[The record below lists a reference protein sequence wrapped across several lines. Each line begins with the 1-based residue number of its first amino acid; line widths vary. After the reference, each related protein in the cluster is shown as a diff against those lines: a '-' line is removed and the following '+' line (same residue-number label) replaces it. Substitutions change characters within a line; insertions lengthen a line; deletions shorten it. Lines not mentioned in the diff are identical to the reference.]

1 MINNSTYGQLS
12 TKELPV
18 SFEYKNLNSN
28 VTTKTL
34 PSLDMA
40 IINQEDLE
48 DEKNGVPP
56 RFGYAHKVNYSMD
69 SSGEWST
76 LANGD
81 RIWRL
86 CISIPEALSINL
98 LYDKFW
104 LPEGGKF
111 FIYSYDKK
119 HSLGAF
125 TSYNNKGTKDSIE
138 GFATGL

>member
-1 MINNSTYGQLS
+1 MKKYIILTMAMFFIFYFMINNSTYGQLS

-81 RIWRL
+81 RIWRFL
-86 CISIPEALSINL
+86 LIMEQTKTIQIN
-98 LYDKFW
+98 KVN
-104 LPEGGKF
+104 
-111 FIYSYDKK
+111 I
-119 HSLGAF
+119 
-125 TSYNNKGTKDSIE
+125 
-138 GFATGL
+138 